1 MPHQWTSQDP
11 FPAGNGLPVQEPVAA
26 QPREPAQHAG
36 TSPAVTAA
44 DPPDQRIWPTPAE
57 GTGQGRAAGTLE
69 AAGGSAGA
77 PPAALGAPPDPAAVT
92 GPPWPRLVA
101 AHGTYTPPR
110 LIRWPIVVGIVLL
123 AGWISVAVAGRTTA
137 PPVSP
142 AAASSPHPAG
152 AGYVLTADDAHFT
165 ATFPSKPQRTTQA
178 AGPITVIV
186 YMAQASSHA
195 IGVTYLPL
203 PASVPFSLN
212 GAIEGA
218 AASLPAGKVV
228 SRHMLTY
235 RGQPAEDAVIS
246 FSAGSARIRVVRFG
260 SFAYVLEGLG
270 NTPASFAH
278 DYQVLFA
285 TFTPH
290 HP

>member
-1 MPHQWTSQDP
+1 VP
-11 FPAGNGLPVQEPVAA
+11 EPVAA
-26 QPREPAQHAG
+26 QPREPAPPAG

-44 DPPDQRIWPTPAE
+44 NPPDQRIWPTPAE
-57 GTGQGRAAGTLE
+57 GAGQGRAAAAWD
-69 AAGGSAGA
+69 AAGGSARA
-77 PPAALGAPPDPAAVT
+77 PPAALGAPPDLAAVT

-101 AHGTYTPPR
+101 APGTYTPPR

-123 AGWISVAVAGRTTA
+123 AGWTVAVAVAVAGRAATA
-137 PPVSP
+137 PVSP

-165 ATFPSKPQRTTQA
+165 ATFPGKPQRTTQA

-186 YMAQASSHA
+186 YMMQTGSHA
-195 IGVTYLPL
+195 VAVTYLPL
-203 PASVPFSLN
+203 SASAPVSLN
-212 GAIEGA
+212 GGINGA
-218 AASLPAGKVV
+218 AASLPAGRVV

-235 RGQPAEDAVIS
+235 HGQPAEDAVIS
-246 FSAGSARIRVVRFG
+246 SSAGSARMRVVRFG
-260 SFAYVLEGLG
+260 TSAYVLEGFG

-278 DYQVLFA
+278 DYQVLLA
-285 TFTPH
+285 TFTPD